1 MDVHK
6 EKAMIYELMRE
17 IITERRELSK
27 QYFDLK
33 FRLDELKSI
42 GSVNI
47 KNKFIDSSSV
57 IKEEKNKSQNMRIF
71 STNKKNKS
79 ISFERLASYVVKI
92 LKNSDIPLSN
102 KQLFEILS
110 SKDEVQIKY
119 SNFTNNILPKIEQS
133 KTFNAEKACRGFWQY
148 RKRGE

>member
-1 MDVHK
+1 MHK

-33 FRLDELKSI
+33 FRLDGLKSI

-57 IKEEKNKSQNMRIF
+57 TKEEKNKSQNIRIF

-79 ISFERLASYVVKI
+79 ISFERLASYVV
-92 LKNSDIPLSN
+92 
-102 KQLFEILS
+102 
-110 SKDEVQIKY
+110 
-119 SNFTNNILPKIEQS
+119 
-133 KTFNAEKACRGFWQY
+133 
-148 RKRGE
+148 